1 MSQAAAPA
9 GPEPVASSWT
19 TAVVREVE
27 RFGDTFVKIRLDV
40 ADRTP
45 HVPGQHY
52 VVRLRA
58 PDDYTAQRSYSI
70 ASDPDDPLVELM
82 VECLPRGEVS
92 SFLHEV
98 VEVGDELEVRG
109 PIGRW
114 FVWGGTTPSICVA
127 GGSGVVPFVSMMRY
141 ARRTGTES
149 LLRVVASAQHRDKL
163 PYADELEAYGA
174 FIALTRENHVQAG
187 DAERVAAHIYPDEI
201 ESLAEG
207 VERAYVCGSVGFVS
221 FVGRILGE
229 AGVRSDS
236 VRVEQFG
243 PTG

>member
-1 MSQAAAPA
+1 MSDAPVGSA
-9 GPEPVASSWT
+9 WT
-19 TAVVREVE
+19 TGIVREIE
-27 RFGDTFVKIRLDV
+27 RIGDTFVRLRLDV
-40 ADRTP
+40 ADRVD

-52 VVRLRA
+52 VLRLRA

-70 ASDPDDPLVELM
+70 ASDPADPLVELM

-92 SFLHEV
+92 SFLHEIA
-98 VEVGDELEVRG
+98 EVGDEFELRG

-127 GGSGVVPFVSMMRY
+127 GGSGVVPFVSMLRY

-149 LLRVVASAQHRDKL
+149 LLRIIASAQTRDRL
-163 PYADELEAYGA
+163 PYAEELESYGA
-174 FIALTRENHVQAG
+174 LIALTRENHGA
-187 DAERVAAHIYPDEI
+187 RVAAHIYPDEI

-221 FVGRILGE
+221 FAGRSLGE
-229 AGVRSDS
+229 AGVRADS
-236 VRVEQFG
+236 LRVEQFG
-243 PTG
+243 PTA